1 MSGSNITSTYKW
13 PLSTLFKITLTFR
26 PPKNFQNTLH
36 TLFTLKF
43 CSMTCKLSSVNVESF
58 PNPLDPREQCSN
70 GGIGA
75 IQLTNM
81 S

>member
-1 MSGSNITSTYKW
+1 MSGESYHLHLQVAIVNSL
-13 PLSTLFKITLTFR
+13 PNHSHFS
-26 PPKNFQNTLH
+26 KNLQNTLR

-43 CSMTCKLSSVNVESF
+43 CSMTCKLSSVNVTSL
-58 PNPLDPREQCSN
+58 PNPIDPREQCSN
-70 GGIGA
+70 GGICV

>member
-1 MSGSNITSTYKW
+1 MGSYVTSTYKW
-13 PLSTLFKITLTFR
+13 PLSTLFQITLTFR
-26 PPKNFQNTLH
+26 PPKNLQNTLR

-43 CSMTCKLSSVNVESF
+43 CSMTCKLSSVSVMSL
-58 PNPLDPREQCSN
+58 PNPIDPREQCSN
-70 GGIGA
+70 GGICV